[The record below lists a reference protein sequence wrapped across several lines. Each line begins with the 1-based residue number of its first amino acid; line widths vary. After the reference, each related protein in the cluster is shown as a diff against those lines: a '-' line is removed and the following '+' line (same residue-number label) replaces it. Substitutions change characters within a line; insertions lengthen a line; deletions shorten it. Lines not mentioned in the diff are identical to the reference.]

1 MTIQERLRG
10 FFSRKKEPEQRGY
23 IQDALGSFTNST
35 VVTPE
40 TALTFSAVYAAI
52 RVISETISSLPLNYY
67 QRTDTGRELY
77 TASPLFYLMHSE
89 PNTVQT
95 KYVFFETFINS
106 LLCYGNGYAYI
117 ERNQRGLPY
126 ALKLLH
132 PDDVKAEVIN
142 EDLIYEIKD
151 VGKVD
156 QSSIIHVPDMT
167 LDGINGRSRIAAARD
182 NIALG
187 LAAQKYGKQFF
198 ESGAKVSGALTHP
211 ATLGADAMQNLSAQW
226 NKTYHSGIGGTFKT
240 AILEEGMTYKP
251 IQLRPDEAQFLT
263 TREFSILEIAR
274 VFRIPPH
281 MLADLSR
288 ATFSNIEHQAI
299 EFTNFTIR
307 PLITKIEQELNKKL
321 IFENEKGGSYFEF
334 NLSGLLRGDAKAR
347 SEYYAKLFSIG
358 VMSQNEIRQRENL
371 NSIGTDGDGYYVPM
385 NLSNTKN
392 QAENESE

>member
-1 MTIQERLRG
+1 MTLQQRLRE
-10 FFSRKKEPEQRGY
+10 FFTSKKGPEKRGY
-23 IQDALGSFTNST
+23 IADALGSFGNST

-40 TALTFSAVYAAI
+40 TALTFSAVYASI

-67 QRTDTGRELY
+67 KRTERGRELY
-77 TASPLFYLMHSE
+77 KESPLFYMCHSE
-89 PNTVQT
+89 PNHIQT
-95 KYVFFETFINS
+95 KYVFFETFLNT
-106 LLCYGNGYAYI
+106 LLCYGNAYAYI
-117 ERNQRGLPY
+117 ERDQRGLPY
-126 ALKLLH
+126 GLKLVH
-132 PDDVKAEVIN
+132 PDDVKTEIIN
-142 EDLIYEIKD
+142 DTLIYEIKD
-151 VGKVD
+151 AGKFD
-156 QSSIIHVPDMT
+156 QSDVLHVPDMT

-211 ATLGADAMQNLSAQW
+211 ATLGADAMQNLSEQW
-226 NKTYHSGIGGTFKT
+226 NRTYHSGIGGTFKT

-263 TREFSILEIAR
+263 TREFSILEVAR

-307 PLITKIEQELNKKL
+307 PLITKIEQEFNKKL
-321 IFENEKGGSYFEF
+321 I
-334 NLSGLLRGDAKAR
+334 
-347 SEYYAKLFSIG
+347 LFKMQKIIN
-358 VMSQNEIRQRENL
+358 MSKIHVKVKIILHVCIVLVSLGE
-371 NSIGTDGDGYYVPM
+371 GYPGAYCT
-385 NLSNTKN
+385 LYKRI
-392 QAENESE
+392 A